1 MSYHTLM
8 RFPNSAFAQR
18 NSAQNTYRWIPTCFR
33 EVLENG
39 TSIRIL
45 VPADKQQIDEKMN
58 GLIGITDD

>member
-8 RFPNSAFAQR
+8 RFRILHLLNGIR
-18 NSAQNTYRWIPTCFR
+18 RKIRIGELHLFR

-58 GLIGITDD
+58 GLIGITDN